1 MENNS
6 RPCIV
11 VVTDKPD
18 KIILKQL
25 LAGIEEEGIPY
36 EFDVVNGDELLKIT
50 HKAALYSRMGVGIGI
65 KQNRVLLHFS
75 KLKVDKPILDANLND
90 DIKNT
95 ARNIG
100 NNAARLYKIMPFKN
114 MDFGGVKSSKD
125 ISEGIMAAINE
136 ISIGRRTYE

>member
-11 VVTDKPD
+11 VVIDKPD

-36 EFDVVNGDELLKIT
+36 EVNTVNCLELFKIT
-50 HKAALYSRMGVGIGI
+50 HKAALYSRMGVGVGI
-65 KQNRVLLHFS
+65 NGNRVMLHYS
-75 KLKVDKPILDANLND
+75 KLKSDKPIFDVNLNRY
-90 DIKNT
+90 IKET
-95 ARNIG
+95 ARSIG

-114 MDFGGVKSSKD
+114 
-125 ISEGIMAAINE
+125 IEGNIMAALRE
-136 ISIGRRTYE
+136 RFPGEEY

>member
-11 VVTDKPD
+11 VVTDKPN
-18 KIILKQL
+18 KNILKQL

-36 EFDVVNGDELLKIT
+36 EVDVVNSDELLKIT
-50 HKAALYSRMGVGIGI
+50 HKAAVYSRMGVGIGI
-65 KQNRVLLHFS
+65 KENRVLLHFS
-75 KLKVDKPILDANLND
+75 RLKIDKPILDVNLKENIQD
-90 DIKNT
+90 T

-114 MDFGGVKSSKD
+114 MG
-125 ISEGIMAAINE
+125 EGIMSALSKNFAREENI
-136 ISIGRRTYE
+136 

>member
-18 KIILKQL
+18 KNILKQL

-36 EFDVVNGDELLKIT
+36 EVDVVNGDELLKIT
-50 HKAALYSRMGVGIGI
+50 HKAAVYSRMGVGIGI
-65 KQNRVLLHFS
+65 NQNRVLLHFS
-75 KLKVDKPILDANLND
+75 KLKVDKPILDAYLND
-90 DIKNT
+90 NIKDT

-114 MDFGGVKSSKD
+114 MD
-125 ISEGIMAAINE
+125 EGIMLALNE
-136 ISIGRRTYE
+136 NFAREDNI

>member
-1 MENNS
+1 MDNNS

-18 KIILKQL
+18 INILKQL

-36 EFDVVNGDELLKIT
+36 EVDAVNGDELLKIT
-50 HKAALYSRMGVGIGI
+50 HKAAVYSRMGVGVGI
-65 KQNRVLLHFS
+65 NQNRVLLHFS
-75 KLKVDKPILDANLND
+75 KLKIDKPILDVNLNENIK
-90 DIKNT
+90 DI

-114 MDFGGVKSSKD
+114 MGK
-125 ISEGIMAAINE
+125 GIMSALNE
-136 ISIGRRTYE
+136 NFAREDNI

>member
-11 VVTDKPD
+11 VVTDKPN

-36 EFDVVNGDELLKIT
+36 EVNTVNGDQLLKIT

-65 KQNRVLLHFS
+65 NKNRVMLHYS
-75 KLKVDKPILDANLND
+75 KLKVDKPIFDGNLDAF
-90 DIKNT
+90 IKET
-95 ARNIG
+95 ARYIG
-100 NNAARLYKIMPFKN
+100 NNAARLYKIMPFKDMN
-114 MDFGGVKSSKD
+114 LDRDFLG
-125 ISEGIMAAINE
+125 EE
-136 ISIGRRTYE
+136 

>member
-11 VVTDKPD
+11 VVTDNPD
-18 KIILKQL
+18 KYILKQL

-36 EFDVVNGDELLKIT
+36 EVDTINGDELLKIT

-75 KLKVDKPILDANLND
+75 KLKIDKPIVDTYLFD
-90 DIKNT
+90 DTKET

-114 MDFGGVKSSKD
+114 IDFYDKKLPED
-125 ISEGIMAAINE
+125 IRGSVMAALNKN
-136 ISIGRRTYE
+136 SRREETYE

>member
-11 VVTDKPD
+11 VVTDKPN

-36 EFDVVNGDELLKIT
+36 EINTVNGDQLLTIT

-65 KQNRVLLHFS
+65 NKNRVMLHYS
-75 KLKVDKPILDANLND
+75 KLKVDKPIFDGNLDGY
-90 DIKNT
+90 IKET
-95 ARNIG
+95 ARYIG
-100 NNAARLYKIMPFKN
+100 NNAARLYKIMPFKDMN
-114 MDFGGVKSSKD
+114 LDRNFLG
-125 ISEGIMAAINE
+125 EE
-136 ISIGRRTYE
+136 

>member
-18 KIILKQL
+18 KNILKQL

-36 EFDVVNGDELLKIT
+36 EVDVVNGDELLKIT
-50 HKAALYSRMGVGIGI
+50 HKAAVYSRMGVGIGI
-65 KQNRVLLHFS
+65 NRNRVLLHFS
-75 KLKVDKPILDANLND
+75 KLKIDKPILDANLND
-90 DIKNT
+90 NVKDT

-100 NNAARLYKIMPFKN
+100 NNAARLYKIMPFKI
-114 MDFGGVKSSKD
+114 MG
-125 ISEGIMAAINE
+125 EGIMSALNE
-136 ISIGRRTYE
+136 NFAREDNI